1 MKSLGRVVVVCLAW
15 LVSVAGAQ
23 APKPESIAPLV
34 KQQFGSSFTVST
46 KMPQSFVLGDFDS
59 DGVEDVAIVV
69 DSTDPM
75 LDAYEFKYTVAD
87 PYNSFF
93 GYGNPNVTASFN
105 KHDKEH
111 SHILLVIFGAGT
123 DAWRAATPKAK
134 FALINV
140 PFDTVA
146 TSRLMVK
153 KNKPPITVIRTIE
166 AEILD
171 SSVYWDVKKKR
182 WKWTP
187 GDTKD
192 W

>member
-1 MKSLGRVVVVCLAW
+1 MKSLGRLVVVCLAS
-15 LVSVAGAQ
+15 LVAAQ
-23 APKPESIAPLV
+23 APKPETIGPLV
-34 KQQFGSSFTVST
+34 KQQFGAGFTLST
-46 KMPQSFVLGDFDS
+46 KMPQSFVVGDFDS

-69 DSTDPM
+69 DSSDPM
-75 LDAYEFKYTVAD
+75 VDAYDYKYEVAD

-93 GYGNPNVTASFN
+93 GYGNPNVTASFS

-111 SHILLVIFGAGT
+111 SHILLVIFGAGP
-123 DAWRAATPKAK
+123 DAWRATTPKAK

-140 PFDTVA
+140 PFDSVS
-146 TSRLMVK
+146 TSRMLVK
-153 KNKPPITVIRTIE
+153 KNKPPITVIRTTE
-166 AEILD
+166 AEIMD

-187 GDTKD
+187 GDTRD